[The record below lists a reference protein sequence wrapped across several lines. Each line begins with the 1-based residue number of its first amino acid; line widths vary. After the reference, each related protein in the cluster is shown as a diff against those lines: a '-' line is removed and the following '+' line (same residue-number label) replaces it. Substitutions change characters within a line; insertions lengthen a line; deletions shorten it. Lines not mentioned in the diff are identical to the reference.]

1 METDPT
7 PVKSIQIIKDKIN
20 KKLKWIRVYMDSV
33 LLNFFGN
40 KIIVE
45 KIYQKILPII
55 LKNYI

>member
-1 METDPT
+1 
-7 PVKSIQIIKDKIN
+7 
-20 KKLKWIRVYMDSV
+20 MDSV

>member
-1 METDPT
+1 
-7 PVKSIQIIKDKIN
+7 
-20 KKLKWIRVYMDSV
+20 MDSV

-55 LKNYI
+55 LKNHI

>member
-1 METDPT
+1 
-7 PVKSIQIIKDKIN
+7 
-20 KKLKWIRVYMDSV
+20 MDSV

-45 KIYQKILPII
+45 KIYQKILPTI